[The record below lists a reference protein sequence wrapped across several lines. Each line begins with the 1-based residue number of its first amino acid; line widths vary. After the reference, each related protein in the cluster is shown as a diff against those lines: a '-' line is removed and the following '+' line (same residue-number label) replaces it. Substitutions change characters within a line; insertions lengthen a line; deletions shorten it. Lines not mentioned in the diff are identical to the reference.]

1 MSTPNGNQPAHEQAR
16 APDGAVAGY
25 SRLDVAGYILAFVL
39 PIFGLAVGIVL
50 VRRTRGQSSKHGV
63 WIIAISLIVGV
74 LFVAALIANAHIG
87 VSEGE

>member
-1 MSTPNGNQPAHEQAR
+1 MSSPNGNQPARER
-16 APDGAVAGY
+16 VRPPDGAVAGF

-39 PIFGLAVGIVL
+39 PVFGLATGIVL
-50 VRRTRGQSSKHGV
+50 VRRTRGQPSKHGV

-74 LFVAALIANAHIG
+74 LFVAALIANAHLG